1 MFGGDKNPGLPARSD
16 GESDEVAGFETG
28 KEKAYGES
36 IRRIATRT
44 GRGRERERENCKRV
58 FIWSKLKRM
67 RAHNGVVFWLVYVK
81 GTTAFSS
88 H

>member
-44 GRGRERERENCKRV
+44 GRGRERERERIVRECLFGRN
-58 FIWSKLKRM
+58 
-67 RAHNGVVFWLVYVK
+67 
-81 GTTAFSS
+81 
-88 H
+88 